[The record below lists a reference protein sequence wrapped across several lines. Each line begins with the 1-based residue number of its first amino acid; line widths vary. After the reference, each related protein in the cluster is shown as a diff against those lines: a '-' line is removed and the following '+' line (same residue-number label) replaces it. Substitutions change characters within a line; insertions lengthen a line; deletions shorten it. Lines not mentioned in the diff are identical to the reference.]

1 MRTIN
6 TTTLALLTKIEQLVL
21 ASPRVPVLNKVMVDE
36 EKLLDLLDNLRNL
49 LPQEIEEARQIV
61 AYKSDL
67 MATAKKYAEQL
78 INDSQKKAK
87 TIITENEIVKNA
99 KIEAENIRRHVI
111 EELNR
116 QQHDSDKYTEEV
128 LTALETKLNRA
139 LLAIQNGRN
148 QLART
153 MRSEQ
158 R

>member
-139 LLAIQNGRN
+139 LLAIENGRN

>member
-1 MRTIN
+1 VRTIN